1 MSLSIKKPWGGFQS
15 FPGRTLYGRAPSVGE
30 AGHSTDS
37 PRNSAAQS
45 DDRGENIVPHYR
57 VPPPYRRKAGGNY
70 LNATVDFLGIIYAI
84 IRHPKQISKQTKSKM
99 SHCNVIT

>member
-1 MSLSIKKPWGGFQS
+1 MEELPLLVKRVIAQTVPGTLRLKVMTEGKISFLITGF
-15 FPGRTLYGRAPSVGE
+15 
-30 AGHSTDS
+30 
-37 PRNSAAQS
+37 
-45 DDRGENIVPHYR
+45 
-57 VPPPYRRKAGGNY
+57 PPPYRRKAGGNY